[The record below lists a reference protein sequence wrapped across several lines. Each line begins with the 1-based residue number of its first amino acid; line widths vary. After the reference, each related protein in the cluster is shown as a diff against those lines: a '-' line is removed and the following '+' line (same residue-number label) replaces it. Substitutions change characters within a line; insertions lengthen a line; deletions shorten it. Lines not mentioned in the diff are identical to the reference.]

1 MGPEWL
7 SRTSPGSH
15 GAALTDTWRSP
26 SILQVLQRR
35 SSQGALLGAQQP
47 VQRRTSRILLPF
59 ESRTRRGDITALE
72 TCSRKLSCSG
82 RPPESLD
89 MFGLAATLLPHF
101 QVVFEYKLLDS
112 RHETGHLHF
121 FQKYSCFLLQ
131 PRRGIIIYVQ

>member
-7 SRTSPGSH
+7 SRTSQGSH
-15 GAALTDTWRSP
+15 GEALTDTWRSP

-101 QVVFEYKLLDS
+101 QVVFEYNQTVERQRPKKKVYLEIS
-112 RHETGHLHF
+112 KGKSE
-121 FQKYSCFLLQ
+121 SE
-131 PRRGIIIYVQ
+131 VA